1 MDNFGLQ
8 TIHKEFAL
16 AILQILE
23 DRYSKKSTIIVSQL
37 PVEKW
42 AQVISDAT
50 IGDDIV
56 DRIIYNAHRIELKGS
71 PMREKTKQNGP
82 TEEPSLGRP
91 TGSLEKAPQ

>member
-1 MDNFGLQ
+1 LLVLDNFGLQ

-71 PMREKTKQNGP
+71 PMREKTKQNGGCV
-82 TEEPSLGRP
+82 LCHF
-91 TGSLEKAPQ
+91 